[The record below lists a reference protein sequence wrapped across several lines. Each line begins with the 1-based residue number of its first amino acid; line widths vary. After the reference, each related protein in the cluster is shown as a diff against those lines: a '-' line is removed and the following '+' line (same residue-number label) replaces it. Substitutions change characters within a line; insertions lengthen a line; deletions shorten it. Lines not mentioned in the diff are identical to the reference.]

1 MVAVN
6 GLSQEAEITAQN
18 TSIAIK
24 RAARRESD
32 PASIS
37 ANFVFVSRKPQKKN
51 KPTNFHRKYEQFSSS
66 DIRRENCESFVTV
79 SMQARYSL
87 RVAVLSRRAV
97 LSVLRLTIVD
107 LSSNMSSEKLLLK
120 VRGSF
125 KSEESTLG
133 EKVSK
138 AFDQNWTDTLA
149 ASNIGLYVVMRNL
162 SC

>member
-1 MVAVN
+1 MQASRSSEPLDEKVILLRSLQI
-6 GLSQEAEITAQN
+6 LSFYPGN
-18 TSIAIK
+18 
-24 RAARRESD
+24 RR
-32 PASIS
+32 
-37 ANFVFVSRKPQKKN
+37 KKN

-66 DIRRENCESFVTV
+66 DIRRENCESFITV
-79 SMQARYSL
+79 SMQARYNL